1 MDRLQLYFR
10 ICLIK
15 NGFSN
20 FDLACFQ
27 AWILETWILN
37 IGYKL
42 KTCETWI
49 FKYELYKHKFSNQ
62 TWILKA

>member
-1 MDRLQLYFR
+1 M
-10 ICLIK
+10 K